1 MILRI
6 RFHDGTM
13 QKIQIPPG
21 KEDEITLAQALSPFQ
36 LSSNDNTIQ
45 IGSDLISNV
54 SQTLSMLKLKH
65 GSLIALGTKKRNET
79 KISQTTTTP
88 TTTTTTAKKRGF
100 DPYPELAKD
109 YTAALRTKTRRR
121 GGMTYGD
128 LALLQ
133 SSLHIVE
140 PQPKGPIERIY
151 MCRISAERF
160 IPTNQPRMG
169 LLLGTIAKERLDTRR
184 PNKQKTSL
192 SSTTSTPE
200 YCQVAKVQAIWE
212 SPTPPL
218 IVTDRIRQLAQWLD
232 MIPLGWIFTHADRE
246 TPPVHGQELYQ
257 AASLQITQMQ
267 QGGTSSWITLTKDA
281 TTGATE
287 AFQLSNVAVQMVA
300 EGMMSC
306 TEQGRFVP
314 TQHAIVVDGKET
326 TTLDTVLCLINTA
339 MLAHEGKF
347 AGGTLPTV
355 KKNGMMLTKTKKAL
369 LAAIESTDHC
379 HLLNALCDFNVLAA
393 IDQQMKPDQ
402 MEALCQVVKKWAKGQ
417 KIGTQLSPQLKVLLK
432 GILNQ

>member
-6 RFHDGTM
+6 RLPDGTM

-21 KEDEITLAQALSPFQ
+21 KEDDMTLAQALSPFQ
-36 LSSNDNTIQ
+36 PISDDNTIQ
-45 IGSDLISNV
+45 IGADSISDM

-65 GSLIALGTKKRNET
+65 GSLIALVGTKKGHGV
-79 KISQTTTTP
+79 TTP
-88 TTTTTTAKKRGF
+88 TTAATTTATKRGF

-109 YTAALRTKTRRR
+109 YTTALRNKSRRR

-133 SSLHIVE
+133 SALHIVE
-140 PQPKGPIERIY
+140 PQPKGPIERVY

-169 LLLGTIAKERLDTRR
+169 LLLGTIAQERLDTRR

-192 SSTTSTPE
+192 SSTTSSPD
-200 YCQVAKVQAIWE
+200 YCQVAKIQAIWE
-212 SPTPPL
+212 SPIPLSL
-218 IVTDRIRQLAQWLD
+218 IVTDRIRKLAQWLD
-232 MIPLGWIFTHADRE
+232 IVPLGWIFIHTDRE
-246 TPPVHGQELYQ
+246 TPPIHGQELYQ
-257 AASLQITQMQ
+257 AASLQIAQMQ
-267 QGGTSSWITLTKDA
+267 QGSSSSWVTLAKDA

-287 AFQLSNVAVQMVA
+287 AFQLSNVVVQMVA
-300 EGMMSC
+300 EGMISSS
-306 TEQGRFVP
+306 EQGRFVP

-369 LAAIESTDHC
+369 VAALEETDHC

-393 IDQQMKPDQ
+393 IDQQVKPEQ
-402 MEALCQVVKKWAKGQ
+402 MEALCQVVKKWARGQ
-417 KIGTQLSPQLKVLLK
+417 KIGTQLNPQLKVLLK

>member
-36 LSSNDNTIQ
+36 LASNDNTIQ

-65 GSLIALGTKKRNET
+65 GSLIALGTKNRNET
-79 KISQTTTTP
+79 KISQTTTT
-88 TTTTTTAKKRGF
+88 TTTTATKRGF

-184 PNKQKTSL
+184 PNKLKTSL
-192 SSTTSTPE
+192 SSTTSSPE

-232 MIPLGWIFTHADRE
+232 MIPLGWIDRK
-246 TPPVHGQELYQ
+246 
-257 AASLQITQMQ
+257 S
-267 QGGTSSWITLTKDA
+267 
-281 TTGATE
+281 
-287 AFQLSNVAVQMVA
+287 
-300 EGMMSC
+300 
-306 TEQGRFVP
+306 
-314 TQHAIVVDGKET
+314 VV
-326 TTLDTVLCLINTA
+326 
-339 MLAHEGKF
+339 
-347 AGGTLPTV
+347 
-355 KKNGMMLTKTKKAL
+355 
-369 LAAIESTDHC
+369 
-379 HLLNALCDFNVLAA
+379 
-393 IDQQMKPDQ
+393 
-402 MEALCQVVKKWAKGQ
+402 
-417 KIGTQLSPQLKVLLK
+417 
-432 GILNQ
+432 